1 MRNWTW
7 NQKPKIKVT
16 MVVSKQCDSKLIFR
30 WWDSHIGRD
39 TEVFGA
45 NSPELLHVS
54 CLLCLQF
61 SAFFSLKAFFDMWTL
76 TVFQFSLE
84 KSHFPAVLEP
94 CVHSSWLNAAS
105 TLLPCISVVF
115 SCCVEDWAKMPHHAF
130 TLLLWVS
137 LSLQAISYLT
147 DPSVGFHDTLLC
159 FLSLSSLFDCLV
171 LAS

>member
-1 MRNWTW
+1 MCL
-7 NQKPKIKVT
+7 
-16 MVVSKQCDSKLIFR
+16 SKNPESSYLGPQSSWSLHYSTQLPRQNALKDISLLIRFNCTSVFLR
-30 WWDSHIGRD
+30 WKFCESI
-39 TEVFGA
+39 T
-45 NSPELLHVS
+45 
-54 CLLCLQF
+54 
-61 SAFFSLKAFFDMWTL
+61 KAFFDMWTL